1 MSCILFPCLRRCLWS
16 TRLELLAAP
25 LIVPFE
31 FPKNIQMGMRVRLL
45 CSIMQGDPPF
55 TFSWLKDGKA
65 LDPSPLS
72 LGVRSDD
79 FSMDL
84 TFARVTP
91 RHNGNYT
98 CLASNDAATVSH
110 SALLVVDGKCCLLV
124 ACLLMFACNHRLL
137 FILPSSDSFLRAF
150 C

>member
-1 MSCILFPCLRRCLWS
+1 M
-16 TRLELLAAP
+16 
-25 LIVPFE
+25 IVPFD
-31 FPKNIQMGMRVRLL
+31 FPKNIQQGMRVRLL

-55 TFSWLKDGKA
+55 KFSWLKDGKR

-84 TFARVTP
+84 TFSRITP

-98 CLASNDAATVSH
+98 CLASNEVASVAH
-110 SALLVVDGKCCLLV
+110 STSLLVQGEYFHLEY
-124 ACLLMFACNHRLL
+124 N
-137 FILPSSDSFLRAF
+137 LRRSV
-150 C
+150 